1 MQKAYEP
8 TVWKNKPSVDTPL
21 NETNLNKLSQG
32 VSEIDDRVIALNLAK
47 FEKTDAQS
55 CIKKIKYD
63 KATGKFTITSV
74 SGAMAE
80 IDTMLEKL
88 AVNFSYNPTTQKLII
103 TLDDGTQQEVDL
115 SALITQFEFLES
127 GTIYFTVDKD
137 GKVKADIKNGSITAD
152 KLQPNYLADITVQ
165 AENASAS
172 ASAAAK
178 SATAAAGSE
187 KAAAQSAENAKVSA
201 EQADTSATNASAS
214 ATVAEKSATAAAG
227 SEKAAAKSAESAQTT
242 SKHAED
248 LVEDVADKINS
259 GYFTG
264 PEGVQGQKGDKG
276 DKGDTGAQG
285 ATGATGATG
294 PKGDAGERG
303 PQGLQGPKGDK
314 GDKGDK
320 GNPGDSGVTIPIN
333 GLYTLSGDSDGNLWC
348 YYTDGTT
355 APQFE
360 VDSDGNIYYITP
372 DA

>member
-32 VSEIDDRVIALNLAK
+32 VSEIDNRVITLDLTK

-55 CIKKIKYD
+55 CVKKIEYD
-63 KATGKFTITSV
+63 NATGKFTITAV
-74 SGAMAE
+74 SGAQQV

-88 AVNFSYNPTTQKLII
+88 AVNFDYDPTAQQLII
-103 TLDDGTQQEVDL
+103 TLDDGSKKYVDL
-115 SALITQFEFLES
+115 SALITQFEFVDS
-127 GTIYFTVDKD
+127 DIIYWTVAND
-137 GKVKADIKNGSITAD
+137 GKVKADIKNGSIPAD

-165 AENASAS
+165 AENANAS
-172 ASAAAK
+172 ATAAAK
-178 SATAAAGSE
+178 SATEAAGSETAAAQSAENARVSAEQAEVSADNASASATAAAGSE
-187 KAAAQSAENAKVSA
+187 
-201 EQADTSATNASAS
+201 T
-214 ATVAEKSATAAAG
+214 
-227 SEKAAAKSAESAQTT
+227 AAAKSAESAQTT

-248 LVEDVADKINS
+248 LVDDVTDKIAS

-264 PEGVQGQKGDKG
+264 PEGAQGPKG
-276 DKGDTGAQG
+276 DKGDTGATGAQG
-285 ATGATGATG
+285 PIGATGATG
-294 PKGDAGERG
+294 PQGEPGERG

-360 VDSDGNIYYITP
+360 VDSNGNIYYITP

>member
-1 MQKAYEP
+1 MQKAYKP

-55 CIKKIKYD
+55 CIKKIEYD

-74 SGAMAE
+74 SGATAE

-172 ASAAAK
+172 ATAAAK
-178 SATAAAGSE
+178 SANAAAGSE
-187 KAAAQSAENAKVSA
+187 TAAAQSEENARVSA
-201 EQADTSATNASAS
+201 EQADVSAISANS
-214 ATVAEKSATAAAG
+214 SATAAA
-227 SEKAAAKSAESAQTT
+227 SSAAVAEGAANTAQST
-242 SKHAED
+242 SRHAEE
-248 LVEDVADKINS
+248 LVEDVTEKIET
-259 GYFTG
+259 GYFQG
-264 PEGVQGQKGDKG
+264 PPGIQGKKGDKG
-276 DKGDTGAQG
+276 EKGDTGE
-285 ATGATGATG
+285 
-294 PKGDAGERG
+294 KGE
-303 PQGLQGPKGDK
+303 QGDK
-314 GDKGDK
+314 GDR
-320 GNPGDSGVTIPIN
+320 GDSGVTVPIN
-333 GLYTLSGDSDGNLWC
+333 GLFTLSGDADGNLWA
-348 YYTDGTT
+348 YYADGATSAPEFETDN
-355 APQFE
+355 
-360 VDSDGNIYYITP
+360 DGNIYYITP
-372 DA
+372 DE

>member
-8 TVWKNKPSVDTPL
+8 TVWENKPSINTPL
-21 NETNLNKLSQG
+21 NKRNLDKLSQG
-32 VSEIDDRVIALNLAK
+32 VSTIDDRVITHELTK
-47 FEKTDAQS
+47 FDKVDAQS
-55 CIKKIKYD
+55 CINKIDYD
-63 KATGKFTITSV
+63 ETTGKFTITAV
-74 SGAMAE
+74 SGAQQV

-88 AVNFSYNPTTQKLII
+88 AVNFDYDPDTQQLII
-103 TLDDGTQQEVDL
+103 TLDDGMQKFVDL
-115 SALITQFEFLES
+115 SALITQFEFLDS
-127 GTIYFTVDKD
+127 GTIYWTVGDD

-165 AENASAS
+165 AENASTSATTAAKSATAAAGSETAAAQSEESARVSAESADAS

-187 KAAAQSAENAKVSA
+187 
-201 EQADTSATNASAS
+201 T
-214 ATVAEKSATAAAG
+214 
-227 SEKAAAKSAESAQTT
+227 AAAKSAESAQTT

-248 LVEDVADKINS
+248 LVEDVTDKINS

-264 PEGVQGQKGDKG
+264 PAGPQGP
-276 DKGDTGAQG
+276 KGDTGETGTTGAQG
-285 ATGATGATG
+285 PTGATGATG
-294 PKGDAGERG
+294 PQGEPGERG